1 MVNFRVKYDAI
12 PISQEL
18 VSTLSELSLSYEFKH
33 SIDIEN
39 AYTIYFELFPKNV
52 RNDLKKNN

>member
-18 VSTLSELSLSYEFKH
+18 VSTLSELSLSYELMH
-33 SIDIEN
+33 SIDIKN